1 MLTYA
6 GVDSLGLHLYSGSD
20 LPAEHSPER
29 ETVETILQ
37 WASGYL
43 TNPHEDL
50 GRNGPVC
57 PFVSASLRKDLF
69 RVAVH
74 PGRPDPDQVAEMV
87 LRYKDWFGILEPT
100 EGAGAQFKTVLIA
113 FPDLDDQ
120 AVGEVIDGVQL
131 RLKPDFVA
139 DGLMLGQFHQL
150 PPEAGGL
157 WNPDFRPL
165 HAPVA
170 LLAIR
175 HMVRSDLPFLIDEPA
190 FVTQYERIFGTS

>member
-1 MLTYA
+1 MLTYET
-6 GVDSLGLHLYSGSD
+6 LHLYSGSD
-20 LPAEHSPER
+20 LPPEGSSER
-29 ETVETILQ
+29 NTVDTILQ

-50 GRNGPVC
+50 GRSGPVC

-74 PGRPDPDQVAEMV
+74 PGTPDPDDVAEMV
-87 LRYKDWFGILEPT
+87 LQYKEWFGTLEPT
-100 EGAGAQFKTVLIA
+100 EGARAQFKTVLIA
-113 FPDLDDQ
+113 FPDLDDA
-120 AVGEVIDGVQL
+120 AVGDVIDGVQL

-150 PPEAGGL
+150 PPDAGGL

-175 HMVRSDLPFLIDEPA
+175 HMVRSDLPFLVDEPA
-190 FVTQYERIFGTS
+190 FVAQYERIFGPR

>member
-6 GVDSLGLHLYSGSD
+6 GTDSLGLHLYSGSD
-20 LPAEHSPER
+20 LPPEGSR
-29 ETVETILQ
+29 HRATVDTILQ

-43 TNPHEDL
+43 SNPHEEL

-57 PFVSASLRKDLF
+57 PFVSASLRKALF

-74 PGRPDPDQVAEMV
+74 PGTPDPDEVAEMV
-87 LRYKDWFGILEPT
+87 LRYKAWFGSLEPT

-113 FPDLDDQ
+113 FPDLDDE
-120 AVGEVIDGVQL
+120 AVGAVIDGVQL
-131 RLKPDFVA
+131 RLKPSFVA

-175 HMVRSDLPFLIDEPA
+175 HMVRSDLPFLVDEPA
-190 FVTQYERIFGTS
+190 FVTQYEKLFGTA